1 MVFKRQNMVVRVIP
15 EPDLLLGALH
25 PVGRFLALVPVLP
38 WKFRQVCS
46 INMLFFGECATININ
61 FSFPG
66 AASDGPYWSEAGDV
80 STEAEV
86 RRSRGQ
92 RQAVIRRR
100 FVPLSGQDQDLLDS
114 GSHER
119 SRNMLEQAFDDGM
132 VKLK

>member
-1 MVFKRQNMVVRVIP
+1 
-15 EPDLLLGALH
+15 
-25 PVGRFLALVPVLP
+25 
-38 WKFRQVCS
+38 
-46 INMLFFGECATININ
+46 MLYFGKCATIKIN

-66 AASDGPYWSEAGDV
+66 AASDGPCWSEAGDV

-92 RQAVIRRR
+92 KQAVIRRR
-100 FVPLSGQDQDLLDS
+100 FVPLSGQDQDLIDS
-114 GSHER
+114 ASHER